1 MVSEEEKPG
10 EGNAEGQ
17 PPADTGADEN
27 ADGNAES
34 DNPLANVD
42 PDNFSP
48 SSGQGMF
55 NDPES
60 DPLWN
65 PSLEPDAAPDPRGS
79 STKSEDEDADTPEA
93 GSTAT

>member
-17 PPADTGADEN
+17 PPADTH
-27 ADGNAES
+27 ADGNVES

-42 PDNFSP
+42 PDNVSP

-55 NDPES
+55 NDPEA

-65 PSLEPDAAPDPRGS
+65 PSLEPDEAPDTRDGT
-79 STKSEDEDADTPEA
+79 TKSQGKDEDADTPEA
-93 GSTAT
+93 GSAGT